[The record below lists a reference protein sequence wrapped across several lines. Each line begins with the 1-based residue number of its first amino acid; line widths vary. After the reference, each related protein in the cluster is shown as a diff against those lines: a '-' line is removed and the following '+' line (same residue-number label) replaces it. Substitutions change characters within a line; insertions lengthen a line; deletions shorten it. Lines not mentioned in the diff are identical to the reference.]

1 MVSRM
6 HRTLQHTRDMY
17 NPLVSH
23 ESLHPGITVRPQ
35 ILAGLVSYL
44 SFSLASVNPMPD
56 NTAQSKYGISLAK
69 ITHLRLNTK
78 FWLAAC

>member
-44 SFSLASVNPMPD
+44 SFSLPS
-56 NTAQSKYGISLAK
+56 ILCL
-69 ITHLRLNTK
+69 IILRSQNMGYR
-78 FWLAAC
+78 WRR